1 MTRLLLYYVGHTFIN
16 SIKKLFRTWVIVFFL
31 VCFGIGIVLG
41 VGGGIIGAMIDE
53 EMSGDTEDSEYIE
66 EPEESIEDE
75 MPEEYVLPTVDLVC
89 SAVILIFLFTSLYG
103 ADKNGTSIFN
113 MADVNFLFCAPM
125 KPQTVLLFKTLLQMG
140 LTLVSSIYLAFQIPN
155 LVLNLGLPIGTVIL
169 AFAVLIITIII
180 SKLVTV
186 CAYTVVATHPRLRPW
201 VKRSILAAVILIAG
215 SFMMYQRTSALPIYE
230 SAMKFFASEVSRYIP
245 IYGWLKGIVMYALE
259 GNIAGSILCGL
270 AIVAAG
276 TIAVFLTWHMN
287 ADFYEDAIA
296 SAQKVQ
302 DALQAA
308 QENRRIGKERPEK
321 LKRDGL
327 TGEGA
332 NVFLHKS
339 IYNRRRFAHLGFFTK
354 TMETYLVVGVGMAC
368 VLRFAA
374 QSSNLTIITAIYMFF
389 LFFRSFENPISSELK
404 LNHIYLVPEKPMKK
418 LFYCL
423 IAGEV
428 DNILDFTIPYVVTCI
443 VLMPSSIFEAVAW
456 YLMLVTFQTCA
467 GCMGAFLELSLS
479 TGLNENIMAMLQFFL
494 KTLICVPY
502 IMFIVFGVILNIL
515 PIMLI
520 ICALISVGAIA
531 VMLYFSA
538 LLLERGRR

>member
-1 MTRLLLYYVGHTFIN
+1 MARLLLYYVSHTFIN
-16 SIKKLFRTWVIVFFL
+16 SIKKLFRTWVIVFIL
-31 VCFGIGIVLG
+31 VCFAIGIVLG
-41 VGGGIIGAMIDE
+41 VGGGIIGAMIDDE
-53 EMSGDTEDSEYIE
+53 ISGDTEDSEYIE
-66 EPEESIEDE
+66 DTEIPVEDG
-75 MPEEYVLPTVDLVC
+75 MPEEYVLSTVDMLC

-113 MADVNFLFCAPM
+113 MADVNILFCAPM

-140 LTLVSSIYLAFQIPN
+140 LTIASSIYLAFQIPN
-155 LVLNLGLPIGTVIL
+155 LVLNLGVPIGTVIL
-169 AFAVLIITIII
+169 AFAVLIATIII

-201 VKRSILAAVILIAG
+201 LKRCVLAAAVLIAG
-215 SFMMYQRTSALPIYE
+215 CFMLYQRTSALPVYE
-230 SAMKFFASEVSRYIP
+230 AGMKFFASEASRYIP
-245 IYGWLKGIVMYALE
+245 IYGWLKGIIMYALE
-259 GNIAGSILCGL
+259 GNLLGALLCG
-270 AIVAAG
+270 AATVAAG
-276 TIAVFLTWHMN
+276 AVIVFLTWHIN

-296 SAQKVQ
+296 SAQKLQ
-302 DALQAA
+302 DTLQAA
-308 QENRRIGKERPEK
+308 QENRRIGKERPER

-339 IYNRRRFAHLGFFTK
+339 IYNRRRFAHLGVFTK
-354 TMETYLVVGVGMAC
+354 TMETYLAVGVGMAC
-368 VLRFAA
+368 ILRFAV
-374 QSSNLTIITAIYMFF
+374 QSNNLMIITVIYMFF
-389 LFFRSFENPISSELK
+389 LFFRSFDNPISSELR
-404 LNHIYLVPEKPMKK
+404 LNHIYLVPENPMKK

-428 DNILDFTIPYVVTCI
+428 DNILDFTVPYVVTCI

-456 YLMLVTFQTCA
+456 YLMLVAFQTCA

-479 TGLNENIMAMLQFFL
+479 TGLNEYIMAMLQFFL

-502 IMFIVFGVILNIL
+502 ILFIVFGVIFEIL

-520 ICALISVGAIA
+520 ICACISVGAIA